1 MLNLIKV
8 AEIVKSSNIDL
19 TEEDVLNFLKIRRR
33 WPIVYPGGQPSVE
46 IINNTETN
54 SSVYFFNVD
63 SYLNYEAWK
72 KFYDLG
78 FTSII
83 SNIFDLT
90 DQLRELNQKLI
101 YATGCNINGNFY
113 FSKVGQTPSFNYHS
127 HNYNVIVK
135 QIYGVSDWKI
145 KDKLYTLK
153 PKDTCIIPKNVL
165 HKVISKNEN
174 KLSLTINIHE

>member
-46 IINNTETN
+46 IINNTATN

-78 FTSII
+78 FT
-83 SNIFDLT
+83 
-90 DQLRELNQKLI
+90 
-101 YATGCNINGNFY
+101 
-113 FSKVGQTPSFNYHS
+113 
-127 HNYNVIVK
+127 
-135 QIYGVSDWKI
+135 
-145 KDKLYTLK
+145 
-153 PKDTCIIPKNVL
+153 
-165 HKVISKNEN
+165 
-174 KLSLTINIHE
+174 